1 MPDIDPAALS
11 RLDSV
16 ATANPSALSL
26 SKINGVS
33 ALPVQK
39 ATKTVST
46 AQRIDLEPLYTSLK
60 AAIGDNWGKYKEAIS
75 LFVLGMFRS
84 LSEHFRTLI
93 VDQLTWV
100 RFTIGRLNQ
109 NELAF
114 QIDHYVTTDPN
125 IEHLHNQL
133 VAGIYG
139 NVSRDPPEPG
149 VAPWV
154 SANDKPT
161 VLSKPVSGDAAEQR
175 LKTEVMQ
182 LPARDRRRI
191 KEAADVS

>member
-60 AAIGDNWGKYKEAIS
+60 AAIADNWGKYKEAIS
-75 LFVLGMFRS
+75 LFVLGEFYVFVRALQNFRQWTS
-84 LSEHFRTLI
+84 
-93 VDQLTWV
+93 
-100 RFTIGRLNQ
+100 
-109 NELAF
+109 
-114 QIDHYVTTDPN
+114 
-125 IEHLHNQL
+125 
-133 VAGIYG
+133 
-139 NVSRDPPEPG
+139 
-149 VAPWV
+149 
-154 SANDKPT
+154 
-161 VLSKPVSGDAAEQR
+161 
-175 LKTEVMQ
+175 
-182 LPARDRRRI
+182 
-191 KEAADVS
+191 